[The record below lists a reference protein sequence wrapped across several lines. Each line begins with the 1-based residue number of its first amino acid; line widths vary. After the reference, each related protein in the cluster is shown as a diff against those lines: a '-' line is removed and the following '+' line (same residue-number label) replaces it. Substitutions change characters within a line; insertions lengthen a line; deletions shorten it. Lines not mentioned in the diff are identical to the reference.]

1 MVVIMTVLVITVFI
15 GVTGERRA
23 AGSKLQGMS
32 AAHLASSA
40 PQFLISQIR
49 DATTSGN
56 TWASQPGMVRTYAAG
71 GAAAGVYKLYSAGR
85 VFASGA
91 SFVETED
98 APPNDWNAGPNGAI
112 YCDINRP
119 AADALGGL
127 HYSVVDPTAAATS
140 GTNTMSGSAAVPGFA
155 LTLGSA
161 PGYVPANPA
170 SPTNNPLPMP
180 VRWLYILADGAMA
193 VPDSVGADGKVS
205 FPSGTMPSKGNPVVG
220 RVAFWADDDTSK
232 ININTAGYAKNDAAE
247 WTFWDTPYLNTPDE
261 KNFLSW
267 AQPWTNEYQRYPGH
281 PATTGLNV
289 VFDSMNLT
297 ANQTLL
303 LTPRYKDGG
312 TKEGTVR
319 VTAAPTSAQ
328 TAGLLK
334 NERLFASVDEMFY
347 NKDRGLNTAG
357 VAAKDLEA
365 RRFLLTA
372 NSRAPEVTL
381 WNTPRVTIWPT
392 WKDAGMRTPLDR
404 LIAFASTLAGQPFY
418 FVRGASLS
426 TSTTAAD
433 STSAS
438 LSTRELLDIPSNL
451 ALWNYLKSLSK
462 LPVPGFGGDFESKY
476 GAGNRDQILTSIHDA
491 IRLANLDDRSSP
503 GSGATSTWSFTAGE
517 LRLSGGKWSPYPNT
531 RDYQAGYVAPTEGP
545 GGTWGA
551 GRTST
556 LAEVAF
562 LFARPS
568 NITTPDA
575 SGIREIDK
583 VKAAALYGFYAPAA
597 GFVFPA
603 QNRRVRITGLGSF
616 TVQKRPPPALPTPPD
631 PTDPA
636 QQLFVNDVYDRT
648 ELDTC
653 TPTNI
658 SCRRELGG
666 RIEWSVSQQVNP
678 PGMSTFGPPTA
689 NVVLPIDT
697 ANPNS
702 NPFYFSGGTLT
713 VEVFSPATSATPYQT
728 YRITFPPASA
738 LTPMPAVDSPNA
750 FASWSSGGR
759 WMPLDSGNF
768 PNLYEGRISRD
779 ADTVL
784 AMQSRTGDFRSEV
797 LRKDVISDFQPH
809 YRYGK
814 TDILSFPSAWSSLW
828 PGGSRNYLSR
838 RASSLPWS
846 YVGGSNVFDLPPD
859 PVLSQIRGQLISGF
873 SGHTLLGSP
882 LVPSGS
888 YPNSI
893 QDAFPPGDFS
903 SGPGSASD
911 GSLSPKTDEGGQV
924 EVEAGASPYFR
935 GSAYANRQIAPGTLS
950 SPNRQMP
957 SAIYFGSIP
966 TGLYPDPGKS
976 TSTPWR
982 TLLFRPARA
991 YHMGGAGHF
1000 GATSPADYLMLDWF
1014 HMPVVEPYAISEPFS
1029 TAGKINLNA
1038 RIMPFGDYVRRETA
1052 LHAVLRSS
1060 RVTAVP
1066 ESLAGVLGAL
1076 PAATTRYTIDV
1087 EETLGLLRKRFDGT
1101 DGSGKRVYLTNAEI
1115 CSIDLVPQGF
1125 TASTL
1130 ASFWADKRTTGDN
1143 LREGAYATLL
1153 PRLTAKSNTFTAH
1166 VTAQAL
1172 QTAEAD
1178 GGWREGRGVVGA
1190 EWRGSFG
1197 VERYIDPN
1205 DSKFIPSSPNYAG
1218 AAATDFLSG
1227 TVSIEPFYKFRILG
1241 ERRFMP

>member
-1 MVVIMTVLVITVFI
+1 MTARHSQPTERASALVIVLAMVVIMTGLVITVFI
-15 GVTGERRA
+15 AVTGERRS
-23 AGSKLQGMS
+23 AGSKLQGLS

-40 PQFLISQIR
+40 PQFVISQIR

-71 GAAAGVYKLYSAGR
+71 GSAAGVYKLYSAAR

-98 APPNDWNAGPNGAI
+98 APPNDWNAGPNGAL

-127 HYSVVDPTAAATS
+127 HYPVVDPTAAATS
-140 GTNTMSGSAAVPGFA
+140 GTMTMSGSAAVPGFA

-193 VPDSVGADGKVS
+193 VPESVGADGKVT
-205 FPSGTMPSKGNPVVG
+205 FSGTAQPSKGNPVVG

-232 ININTAGYAKNDAAE
+232 ININTAGYAKNNAAE
-247 WTFWDTPYLNTPDE
+247 WTFWDTPYWNTPDE
-261 KNFLSW
+261 RNFLSW
-267 AQPWTNEYQRYPGH
+267 AQPWSNEYQRYPGH

-319 VTAAPTSAQ
+319 VTTAPTSAQ
-328 TAGLLK
+328 IAGLLK

-347 NKDRGLNTAG
+347 NKDRGLNAAG
-357 VAAKDLEA
+357 VAKKDLDS

-392 WKDAGMRTPLDR
+392 WAEVAKRTQIDR

-418 FVRGASLS
+418 FVRSDPLS
-426 TSTTAAD
+426 TK
-433 STSAS
+433 
-438 LSTRELLDIPSNL
+438 ELLDIPSNL
-451 ALWNYLKSLSK
+451 ALWNYLKSLSTQ
-462 LPVPGFGGDFESKY
+462 PIPGFGGDFESKY

-503 GSGATSTWSFTAGE
+503 GVGATTAWSFTTGQ
-517 LRLSGGKWSPYPNT
+517 LSGPASGPWSPTPPYLP
-531 RDYQAGYVAPTEGP
+531 GYVAPTEGP

-551 GRTST
+551 GRTSA
-556 LAEVAF
+556 LAEVAL
-562 LFARPS
+562 LFARSPILTGTQ
-568 NITTPDA
+568 NRTDEITPA
-575 SGIREIDK
+575 QDK
-583 VKAAALYGFYAPAA
+583 DGDGKNDRIQDQVQAAVLYGFYAPAA

-603 QNRRVRITGLGSF
+603 QNRRIRVTGLSSF
-616 TVQKRPPPALPTPPD
+616 QVRSAAARPW
-631 PTDPA
+631 
-636 QQLFVNDVYDRT
+636 QQLFANDVYDRT
-648 ELDTC
+648 EVDT
-653 TPTNI
+653 TIDNNTSR

-666 RIEWSVSQQVNP
+666 RMEWTVSSRSNP
-678 PGMSTFGPPTA
+678 PGMSGTYGPPTA

-702 NPFYFSGGTLT
+702 NPFDFSGGTLR
-713 VEVFSPATSATPYQT
+713 VEVYSPATAATPYQT
-728 YRITFPPASA
+728 YQITFPTASA
-738 LTPMPAVDSPNA
+738 LTPDHSRWPSGYWVSGG
-750 FASWSSGGR
+750 GGR
-759 WMPLDSGNF
+759 WMSDERSIWEGNT
-768 PNLYEGRISRD
+768 SK
-779 ADTVL
+779 AKDTVL

-814 TDILSFPSAWSSLW
+814 TDILSLPSGWSGASA
-828 PGGSRNYLSR
+828 NDLSR
-838 RASSLPWS
+838 RASSLPWC
-846 YVGGSNVFDLPPD
+846 YEGGGDYGANLLPPA
-859 PVLSQIRGQLISGF
+859 PFLSQISGQLISGF
-873 SGHTLLGSP
+873 SGYRLWDVCAASL
-882 LVPSGS
+882 PSAY
-888 YPNSI
+888 YPKSI
-893 QDAFPPGDFS
+893 QDVFPPGDFS
-903 SGPGSASD
+903 SGPGPASD
-911 GSLSPKTDEGGQV
+911 GSLSPKTDEGG
-924 EVEAGASPYFR
+924 ELWAEAGASPYFR
-935 GSAYANRQIAPGTLS
+935 SIAYGNRQIAPGTLS

-966 TGLYPDPGKS
+966 TG
-976 TSTPWR
+976 TPWR

-991 YHMGGAGHF
+991 YHMGGTGHF

-1014 HMPVVEPYAISEPFS
+1014 HMPVAEPYAISEPFS

-1066 ESLAGVLGAL
+1066 ESIVGVNGAL
-1076 PAATTRYTIDV
+1076 PASTTRYPIDV
-1087 EETLGLLRKRFDGT
+1087 EETLGLLRKRFDGS
-1101 DGSGKRVYLTNAEI
+1101 DGSGKRVYLTSAEI
-1115 CSIDLVPQGF
+1115 CSVDLVPQGF
-1125 TASTL
+1125 TASNL

-1153 PRLTAKSNTFTAH
+1153 PRLTAKSNTFTVH

-1190 EWRGSFG
+1190 AWRGSFG
-1197 VERYIDPN
+1197 VERYIDPS
-1205 DSKFIPSSPNYAG
+1205 DARFGGASAPN
-1218 AAATDFLSG
+1218 FLSG
-1227 TVSIEPFYKFRILG
+1227 TVSIETYYKFRILG
-1241 ERRFMP
+1241 EQRFMP